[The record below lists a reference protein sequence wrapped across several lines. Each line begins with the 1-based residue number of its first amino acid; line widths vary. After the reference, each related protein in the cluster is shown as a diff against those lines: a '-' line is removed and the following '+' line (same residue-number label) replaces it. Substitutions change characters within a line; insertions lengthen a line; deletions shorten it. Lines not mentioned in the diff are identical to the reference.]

1 MKRSCLAAFLACLSL
16 AFAAQ
21 AQEPKKP
28 EAAPEK
34 PAAGAADE
42 PAAKPSPKPGDTP
55 DPQIFEGILNCL
67 AAGMTPDWKKAWFVV
82 REIDRDEGKAVRQFQ
97 GDFYYAT
104 KETDHKGKR
113 VQTCGAERIIAYVGA
128 LNDYLTPDQKGWTSV
143 SFTFLRDGK
152 YDVKYDYTPVKP
164 KPAAKP
170 AAKASSKKKQEAPK

>member
-34 PAAGAADE
+34 PAAGAAEE
-42 PAAKPSPKPGDTP
+42 PAAKPGPKPGDTP